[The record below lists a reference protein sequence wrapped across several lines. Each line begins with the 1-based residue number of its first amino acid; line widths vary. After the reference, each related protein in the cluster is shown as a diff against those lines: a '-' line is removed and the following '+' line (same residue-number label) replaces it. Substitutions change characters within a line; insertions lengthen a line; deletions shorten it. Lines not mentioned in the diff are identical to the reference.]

1 FHLAELTA
9 FVPDSVVQDLD
20 GTITFNA
27 FHLKGKK
34 SDFTDVENSTLTGSG
49 EFKFNG
55 AEFRQNGVTY
65 GNINGLLKYENQ
77 VIEAKDFTLNF
88 LSTDFKFSGT
98 IENLLAYVYN
108 LSAKRKANDVVLGLN
123 GKAKIQ
129 TFNLT
134 GIMETFDRKNKPAA
148 QRKEKINIRE
158 IFSMR
163 GNVDVEVGKFLYRKM
178 VFNDLRTN
186 VQLSSGL
193 LRINH
198 LSARAMAGD
207 VRASGSIGFT
217 PDNSLVMRL
226 DITAV
231 GLDIP
236 TIFKESEN
244 FGQTTLTDRHLK
256 GTLSTAIALDMTWKN
271 YKDLDPKSLSAII
284 DFSIKNGELIK
295 FEPLRAASK
304 FIRVEELE
312 DIRFAEL
319 SNTIKIANEQFDIPE
334 FEIKTSALNLMFFG
348 YHRFDN
354 TVDYHFKIN
363 LHKLLAQKFNRRNQS
378 DVQYIEND
386 PYEGINIFL
395 TMTGNLSDPKIK
407 FDKASVRNKIQADF
421 RNEKQVL
428 KDLLKNNAPRKA
440 DPEEQRREDKYFDT
454 REEPKFMDFEED
466 K

>member
-1 FHLAELTA
+1 VFDAFGEEDECQTDLKNAEI
-9 FVPDSVVQDLD
+9 
-20 GTITFNA
+20 GN
-27 FHLKGKK
+27 
-34 SDFTDVENSTLTGSG
+34 
-49 EFKFNG
+49 
-55 AEFRQNGVTY
+55 RQ
-65 GNINGLLKYENQ
+65 
-77 VIEAKDFTLNF
+77 
-88 LSTDFKFSGT
+88 
-98 IENLLAYVYN
+98 
-108 LSAKRKANDVVLGLN
+108 
-123 GKAKIQ
+123 
-129 TFNLT
+129 
-134 GIMETFDRKNKPAA
+134 PAA

-178 VFNDLRTN
+178 IFNDLRTN
-186 VQLSSGL
+186 VQLSNGL

-198 LSARAMAGD
+198 LSTRAMAGD

-304 FIRVEELE
+304 FIRIEELE

-386 PYEGINIFL
+386 PYEGVNIFL

-440 DPEEQRREDKYFDT
+440 DPEEQKREDKYFDT

-466 K
+466 KE